1 MPFRAG
7 VAAFPGPPCPH
18 HDAMAL
24 LRYKP
29 GQGYY
34 TRTLSFIWFLTLA
47 AALTLWLW
55 AELGAIR
62 TNTVYYQAGSAIA
75 MSLVFVPLLYW
86 IVNRPKIADFMIATE
101 QEMRKVNWPSQKEI
115 IGSTTVVIAGTL
127 MMALVLF
134 LINIFFG
141 AFFQSIGILNAGAGT
156 EA

>member
-1 MPFRAG
+1 
-7 VAAFPGPPCPH
+7 
-18 HDAMAL
+18 MAL

-62 TNTVYYQAGSAIA
+62 TNTVYWQAGSAIVMA
-75 MSLVFVPLLYW
+75 LLFVPLLYW
-86 IVNRPKIADFMIATE
+86 VVNRPRIADFMIATE

-115 IGSTTVVIAGTL
+115 VGSTTVVIIGTL
-127 MMALVLF
+127 MMALILF

-141 AFFQSIGILNAGAGT
+141 WFFQQIGILNATAG
-156 EA
+156 EG

>member
-1 MPFRAG
+1 
-7 VAAFPGPPCPH
+7 
-18 HDAMAL
+18 MAL

-62 TNTVYYQAGSAIA
+62 TNTVYWQAGSAIVMA
-75 MSLVFVPLLYW
+75 LLFVPLLYW
-86 IVNRPKIADFMIATE
+86 VINRPKIADFMIATE

-115 IGSTTVVIAGTL
+115 VGSTAVVIAGTL
-127 MMALVLF
+127 MMALILF

-141 AFFQSIGILNAGAGT
+141 WFFQQIGILNAGAG
-156 EA
+156 EG

>member
-1 MPFRAG
+1 
-7 VAAFPGPPCPH
+7 
-18 HDAMAL
+18 MAL

-62 TNTVYYQAGSAIA
+62 TNTVYWQAGSAIVMA
-75 MSLVFVPLLYW
+75 LLFVPLLYW
-86 IVNRPKIADFMIATE
+86 VINRPKIADFMIATE
-101 QEMRKVNWPSQKEI
+101 QEMRKVNWPGQREI

-127 MMALVLF
+127 MMALILF

-141 AFFQSIGILNAGAGT
+141 WFFQQIGILNAGAG
-156 EA
+156 EG

>member
-1 MPFRAG
+1 
-7 VAAFPGPPCPH
+7 
-18 HDAMAL
+18 MAL

-47 AALTLWLW
+47 AALTLWIW
-55 AELGAIR
+55 TELSAIR
-62 TNTVYYQAGSAIA
+62 ENAVFWQAGSAIG
-75 MSLVFVPLLYW
+75 MSLLFVPLLYW

-115 IGSTTVVIAGTL
+115 IGSTAVVITGTL
-127 MMALVLF
+127 IMALILF

-141 AFFQSIGILNAGAGT
+141 AFFQSIGILNAGSGA

>member
-1 MPFRAG
+1 
-7 VAAFPGPPCPH
+7 
-18 HDAMAL
+18 MAL

-47 AALTLWLW
+47 AALTLWMW

-62 TNTVYYQAGSAIA
+62 NHTVLWQGGSAIA
-75 MSLVFVPLLYW
+75 MALVFIPLLWW
-86 IVNRPKIADFMIATE
+86 IINKPKIADFMIATE

-115 IGSTTVVIAGTL
+115 IGSTAVVITGTL
-127 MMALVLF
+127 IMALILF

-141 AFFQSIGILNAGAGT
+141 AFFQWIGILNAGAG
-156 EA
+156 ADA

>member
-1 MPFRAG
+1 
-7 VAAFPGPPCPH
+7 
-18 HDAMAL
+18 MAL

-62 TNTVYYQAGSAIA
+62 TNTVYWQAGSAIVMA
-75 MSLVFVPLLYW
+75 LLFVPLLYW
-86 IVNRPKIADFMIATE
+86 VINRPKIADFMIATE

-115 IGSTTVVIAGTL
+115 IGSTAVVIAGTL
-127 MMALVLF
+127 MMALILF

-141 AFFQSIGILNAGAGT
+141 WFFQQIGILNATGGAEG
-156 EA
+156 